1 MSPNVA
7 QQERPHRTEVHPSA
21 KPWDPP
27 PRRSREQ
34 GGRTPPVA
42 PRTPAD
48 RPIVFYDG
56 ECGLC
61 HASVNALLARDPGG
75 VLRFAPLQGE
85 TAAEL
90 LSAADT
96 GCLDS
101 LVLLD
106 GAGRSDRSTAVARIL
121 RHLGG
126 RYAVLGWLFTAIP
139 SPLRNFAYRAV
150 AKVRY
155 RVWGKTDGCR
165 LPTAAE
171 RERFLP

>member
-1 MSPNVA
+1 MSTVVA
-7 QQERPHRTEVHPSA
+7 QRERRTVREGSDQRHVE
-21 KPWDPP
+21 
-27 PRRSREQ
+27 RRSRPA
-34 GGRTPPVA
+34 PPVA

-48 RPIVFYDG
+48 RPIVFFDG

-61 HASVNALLARDPGG
+61 NASVNALLDRDPAG

-90 LSAADT
+90 LPAGDRE
-96 GCLDS
+96 CLDS

-106 GAGRSDRSTAVARIL
+106 GTGRSDRSAAVARIL

-126 RYAVLGWLFTAIP
+126 RYAALGWLLTAIP
-139 SPLRNFAYRAV
+139 KPLRNAAYRAV

-155 RVWGKTDGCR
+155 RVWGRTEGCR
-165 LPTAAE
+165 VPGPGE